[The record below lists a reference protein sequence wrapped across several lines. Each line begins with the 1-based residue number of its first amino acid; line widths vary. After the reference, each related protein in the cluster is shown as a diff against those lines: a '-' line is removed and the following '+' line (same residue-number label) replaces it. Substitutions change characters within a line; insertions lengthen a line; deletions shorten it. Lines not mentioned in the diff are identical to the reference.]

1 MCYHD
6 RTFTMANTDFHQLWG
21 TFSVRDH
28 LRKGAYL
35 SEVLLYDRLVIPVPP
50 KNDPAEWD
58 RWNSTSNEVGEK
70 KESWDPQRQSKIL
83 DCLEGL
89 VERVEWS
96 AQDKEQWKLNWDKSR
111 QGVAQQVARELGN
124 HWTAKGLLNQ
134 VPTYAKG
141 VVASSSHS
149 TLAEVEK
156 ELGIQRTRP
165 GQKLDGNVIS
175 VIIGRQ
181 FFVPKNPKYD
191 ELDLLRAAAD
201 LARDKGFQM
210 KRAAYNQWQQTFLD
224 SEGLVD
230 GESLKK
236 ALEEMNDQL
245 TDHRRLVDDKKLWN
259 GVRRAFLFV
268 QVALPIA
275 VAATVVP
282 TGVPLAIGM
291 GSLAVGAY
299 TVSEKLSSLNKKHEL
314 PGGAVLFEAQ
324 RKLDLTRA
332 AAG

>member
-1 MCYHD
+1 MV
-6 RTFTMANTDFHQLWG
+6 NTDFQQLWG

-28 LRKGAYL
+28 LSKGAFL
-35 SEVLLYDRLVIPVPP
+35 SEILLYDRLVIPIPP

-58 RWNSTSNEVGEK
+58 RWNSTKDASGEN

-96 AQDKEQWKLNWDKSR
+96 AKYQEQWKLNWDKSR
-111 QGVAQQVARELGN
+111 QGVAKQVARELAYQ
-124 HWTAKGLLNQ
+124 WTGKGLLNQ
-134 VPTYAKG
+134 VPAYAKG
-141 VVASSSHS
+141 VVAASTHS
-149 TLAEVEK
+149 TLAEVER
-156 ELGIQRTRP
+156 ELAIQRTGP

-175 VIIGRQ
+175 VVIGRQ

-191 ELDLLRAAAD
+191 ELDLLRAAAN
-201 LARDKGFQM
+201 LARDEGFQK

-224 SEGLVD
+224 SDGLMD
-230 GESLKK
+230 GASLKK
-236 ALEEMNDQL
+236 ALKEMNDQL
-245 TDHRRLVDDKKLWN
+245 TDHRKLVDDKKLWN

-268 QVALPIA
+268 QVAVPIA

-282 TGVPLAIGM
+282 PALPLAIGM
-291 GSLAVGAY
+291 GSLAVGAF
-299 TVSEKLSSLNKKHEL
+299 TASEKLSSLNKKHEL

-324 RKLDLTRA
+324 RKLDLTRRTA
-332 AAG
+332 AR